1 MLRTLCSVALSA
13 TLCVTAAHG
22 ADQAHDHAALKADIE
37 DLLAKSQVWLAAQQ
51 EPTGAF
57 APDARFAIGITALAL
72 DALQSQPAYFQA
84 DAAEVTNALEFLWQ
98 HQQENGGIYTE
109 EGGLG
114 NYNTSISLMAMAT
127 TERLDPERTPRMHQ
141 YLFGI
146 QNNDPESITYGGIG
160 YGSRG
165 KGNEDLSNTGMAIE
179 ALTRSGVPASDPH
192 LQKALDFLQR
202 CQDLSSHNPLPW
214 AGNSGGGVYS
224 PDESKAGGSWRQEE
238 GAEVPKLAPYG
249 GMTYQLISSY
259 IALDVR
265 PGDPRLDAAFN
276 WVKNNYR
283 FDVNPGMQP
292 GQDQQGLFYYYMVMA
307 KSFDLLEATTI
318 ETKDGKKDWR
328 RDLFEAIKSRAAKAE
343 LPDGTECVVWINS
356 ADRWAE
362 GMPHLTAGYLIKA
375 LKRIHQSL
383 D

>member
-13 TLCVTAAHG
+13 TLCVTAAEG
-22 ADQAHDHAALKADIE
+22 TDDAALKAE
-37 DLLAKSQVWLAAQQ
+37 VEALLAKSQVWLAAQQ
-51 EPTGAF
+51 EPNGAF
-57 APDARFAIGITALAL
+57 APGAKFALGITALAT
-72 DALQSQPAYFQA
+72 DALQSAPAYFPA
-84 DAAEVTNALEFLWQ
+84 DDAKVTKALEFLWQ

-114 NYNTSISLMAMAT
+114 NYNTSLALMAMAT
-127 TERLDPERTPRMHQ
+127 TDRLDAERTPRMQQ

-146 QNNDPESITYGGIG
+146 QNNDPKSITYGGIG

-165 KGNEDLSNTGMAIE
+165 QGNEDLSNTSMAIE
-179 ALTRSGVPASDPH
+179 GLTRSGVPASDPH
-192 LQKALDFLQR
+192 LQKALEFLQR

-214 AGNSGGGVYS
+214 AGNSGGAVYS
-224 PDESKAGGSWRQEE
+224 PDESKAGGSWRGEE
-238 GAEVPKLAPYG
+238 GAAVPKLEPYG

-259 IALDVR
+259 IALDVK

-276 WVKNNYR
+276 WVKQNYR
-283 FDVNPGMQP
+283 FDANPGMQP
-292 GQDQQGLFYYYMVMA
+292 GNEQQGLFYYYMTMA
-307 KSFDLLEATTI
+307 KSFDLLEATMI
-318 ETKDGKKDWR
+318 ETKDGERDWR
-328 RDLFEAIKSRAAKAE
+328 RDLFEAIKSRAAKAQ
-343 LPDGTECVVWINS
+343 LPDGTECVVWING

-362 GMPHLTAGYLIKA
+362 GMPHVTSGYLIKA